1 MVKPGPKP
9 KVEPADALDV
19 FARRDD
25 RGEPLTASEVA
36 DVLGCSRRT
45 ALNKLTDLAGDGRLR
60 SKQVGGRSR
69 VYWVPIDGDSEG
81 EDASEGKAIANSG
94 VSPDAAP
101 DPDEGDTDAGDVS
114 PDTPEGIDIDGALG
128 DLELD
133 ADRREAVHAMYAYLS
148 EHGTARKSDFTGE
161 VYPEHSAGYA
171 SPGGWWNALGKDAL
185 ATLPGV
191 KKPAEGRP
199 NWRFLGD

>member
-1 MVKPGPKP
+1 MAKPGPKP

-69 VYWVPIDGDSEG
+69 VYWVPIDGEN
-81 EDASEGKAIANSG
+81 EDAIEGRAIANSG

-101 DPDEGDTDAGDVS
+101 GPGEENTDAGDV
-114 PDTPEGIDIDGALG
+114 PLDAPEGIDVDSALG
-128 DLELD
+128 ELALD
-133 ADRREAVHAMYAYLS
+133 ADRRDAVRAMYDYLA

-161 VYPEHSAGYA
+161 AY
-171 SPGGWWNALGKDAL
+171 
-185 ATLPGV
+185 
-191 KKPAEGRP
+191 PAECSG
-199 NWRFLGD
+199 